1 MVQANKNFVAPTP
14 IAPIAVVAEK
24 SAKVPKPGL
33 AVQLTKA
40 VPSESSFTAEADVQ
54 LSPDLNP
61 ALMTLDWQLQYPPG
75 GSTHPSYAYPK
86 MDPRLFF
93 NPALV
98 PVVNGLPTVF
108 QIPPL
113 ALPMGWRHVSWT
125 GFLPIVF
132 DPYHQA
138 FKLSPVGPLPLT
150 CEEVQQGGLAKY
162 VPGGEAHPEA
172 GLLPDVTALG
182 DGSDE
187 VYNFED
193 IDWVL
198 PWPKGE
204 TFTPPV
210 EHFLGNSAAPSA
222 QVKPKRAVAI
232 APPHCYEA
240 RECPDNIV
248 DIDDAWR
255 WLKDKE
261 VRPDMI
267 YIATPR
273 KTWQGTGI
281 HRIARKWKAPIA
293 SIMGSMITDTID
305 ASDDP
310 LAKFLVNQNGREFCP
325 FRSVATPVHVNITL
339 LKDVEITLVELICYF
354 PTHYMWRKAGDRIV
368 RAGLS
373 GTDVANFINWSR
385 NLQGNAAR
393 NISTVGDQMSYEYV
407 NYRRVKIVREP
418 ETESATYTTEGWNYT
433 SLDLTDYPLLGLA
446 HGLKHLP
453 EGPDAGPLTAIMK
466 WCREQGRYKTLL
478 SEVPVLLE
486 VAGIQ
491 PLIEPGE
498 GGDPDK
504 EVIGKYAKTLRED
517 RKRVLDDARER
528 KAVEGEEVSK
538 KRKRVKTG

>member
-1 MVQANKNFVAPTP
+1 
-14 IAPIAVVAEK
+14 VVVPEK
-24 SAKVPKPGL
+24 SAKISKPGL
-33 AVQLTKA
+33 AVQFTKA
-40 VPSESSFTAEADVQ
+40 VPAESSFTAEAEVQ
-54 LSPDLNP
+54 NSPDLNP
-61 ALMTLDWQLQYPPG
+61 APMTLDWQLQYPPG
-75 GSTHPSYAYPK
+75 GSTHPSYPYPQ

-108 QIPPL
+108 QVPPL
-113 ALPMGWRHVSWT
+113 ALPMGWRHISWS

-132 DPYHQA
+132 DPNHQG
-138 FKLSPVGPLPLT
+138 FKLTPVGPLPLT

-172 GLLPDVTALG
+172 GLLPDMTTLG

-187 VYNFED
+187 IYNFED
-193 IDWVL
+193 VDWVL

-204 TFTPPV
+204 TFAPPV
-210 EHFLGNSAAPSA
+210 EQFLGNSAAPSA
-222 QVKPKRAVAI
+222 QIKPKPMVAVM
-232 APPHCYEA
+232 PPHCYEA
-240 RECPDNIV
+240 RDCPDNVV

-325 FRSVATPVHVNITL
+325 FRSVATPVHVDITL

-354 PTHYMWRKAGDRIV
+354 PAHYLWRKASDRIV

-373 GTDVANFINWSR
+373 GTDIANFINWSR
-385 NLQGNAAR
+385 DLQGSAAR
-393 NISTVGDQMSYEYV
+393 NISTVGEQMSYEYV
-407 NYRRVKIVREP
+407 DHKRVKIVRES
-418 ETESATYTTEGWNYT
+418 ENESATYTTEGWNYT
-433 SLDLTDYPLLGLA
+433 SSDLTDYPLLGLA

-453 EGPDAGPLTAIMK
+453 EGLDAGPLTAMME
-466 WCREQGRYKTLL
+466 WCREQGRYKMLL
-478 SEVPVLLE
+478 SEVPELLE
-486 VAGIQ
+486 AAGIQ

-498 GGDPDK
+498 SGDPDK
-504 EVIGKYAKTLRED
+504 EVIGRYAKTLRED
-517 RKRVLDDARER
+517 RKRVLNDAKDR
-528 KAVEGEEVSK
+528 KAAEGEEVSK
-538 KRKRVKTG
+538 KRKRVKTE